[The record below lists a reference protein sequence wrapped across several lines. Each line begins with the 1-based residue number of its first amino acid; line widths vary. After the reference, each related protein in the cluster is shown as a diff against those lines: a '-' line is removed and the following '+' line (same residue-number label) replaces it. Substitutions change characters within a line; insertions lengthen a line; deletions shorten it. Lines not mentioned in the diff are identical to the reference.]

1 MTILACVIGTNFFTP
16 RQKMSTWNN
25 ILFTVG
31 SGSYY
36 IYDQGQ
42 EEKRNCHSHNVSL
55 ENVTVEIQDVQNMS

>member
-1 MTILACVIGTNFFTP
+1 MLLEPIFYSETQNEYLEKYFIHC
-16 RQKMSTWNN
+16 W
-25 ILFTVG
+25 
-31 SGSYY
+31 SGSCY